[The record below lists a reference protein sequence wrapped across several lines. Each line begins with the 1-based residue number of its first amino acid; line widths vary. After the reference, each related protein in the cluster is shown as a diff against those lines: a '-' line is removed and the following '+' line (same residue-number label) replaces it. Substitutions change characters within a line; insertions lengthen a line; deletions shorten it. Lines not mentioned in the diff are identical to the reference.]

1 MRLSLICILRE
12 PEYLNKL
19 DASTTGTLQRNFVRL
34 EKYAPNQLEAIIS
47 NRVGLAFKEGVMPEA
62 TISFLA
68 DVAGSS
74 GNARYAIELLWRSGK
89 YADSEISRIVSAEHV
104 RKAIASVYPAMRT
117 DYIAA
122 LSIHEKLFLLALSRL
137 LIERDT
143 AYISMGD
150 VERQYQAS
158 CDEFNEE
165 PRQHTQLWK
174 YVRALSSIGVIS
186 AQKSGEGMR
195 GRTTLLGFAQVPA
208 SAMQQSLEA
217 VLESTRKT
225 SRKYP

>member
-1 MRLSLICILRE
+1 MRLSLVCILRE

-19 DASTTGTLQRNFVRL
+19 DASTMGTLQRNFVRL
-34 EKYAPNQLEAIIS
+34 EKYSTDQLQGILS
-47 NRVGLAFKEGVMPEA
+47 DRVGLGFKEGAVPEA
-62 TISFLA
+62 TVSFLA
-68 DVAGSS
+68 DVAGSA
-74 GNARYAIELLWRSGK
+74 GDARYAIELLWRAGK
-89 YADSEISRIVSAEHV
+89 YADSESSRVVSAEYV

-122 LSIHEKLFLLALSRL
+122 LSIHEKLLLLALSRL

-143 AYISMGD
+143 PYVSMGD

-174 YVRALSSIGVIS
+174 YVRALSSIGVLS

-217 VLESTRKT
+217 ALGAARKAP
-225 SRKYP
+225 RRYP

>member
-1 MRLSLICILRE
+1 M
-12 PEYLNKL
+12 
-19 DASTTGTLQRNFVRL
+19 GTLQRNFVRL
-34 EKYAPNQLEAIIS
+34 DKYSTDQLQAIIAD
-47 NRVGLAFKEGVMPEA
+47 RVGLAFKEGVVPEA
-62 TISFLA
+62 TASFLA

-74 GNARYAIELLWRSGK
+74 GDARYAIELLWRSGK
-89 YADSEISRIVSAEHV
+89 YADSETSRVVSAEYV
-104 RKAIASVYPAMRT
+104 RKAIASVYPTMRT

-122 LSIHEKLFLLALSRL
+122 LSIHERLMLLALSRL
-137 LIERDT
+137 LIEKDT
-143 AYISMGD
+143 AYVSMGE
-150 VERQYQAS
+150 VERQYQAA

-186 AQKSGEGMR
+186 AQMSGEGMR

-217 VLESTRKT
+217 ALETARKPP
-225 SRKYP
+225 RKYP